1 MMFLKPETMTA
12 VPAAPSLKRAHTI
25 HHELSQLFVLYAT
38 IAQTGYIVPTSGTG
52 LADSLTNPAIAN
64 VPHFSHS
71 YMGEELEFAIKLHP

>member
-25 HHELSQLFVLYAT
+25 DHELSQLFVLYAT

-52 LADSLTNPAIAN
+52 LADS
-64 VPHFSHS
+64 
-71 YMGEELEFAIKLHP
+71 